1 MLPSKI
7 IFQWNI
13 SPLNLKH
20 TVSKTQ
26 NDNASLMKSEFV
38 IKTVQGS
45 NSLARRSVANT
56 ADDMLKKATS
66 EISRNAVGQNLE
78 FQPFYKGIL
87 KKCIW
92 KRVMGFNHC
101 SSRSKSKSM
110 ISKIMHAK
118 SNRIYEW
125 IWLQSSGNIPIQPL
139 FWRDQTSRLRQI
151 ALKLKNHFGF
161 SGPQAP
167 RFYFWIPTGDK
178 KQSAVPTALIDEK
191 NTK

>member
-13 SPLNLKH
+13 SPLKH

-26 NDNASLMKSEFV
+26 KDTASLMKSEFV

-56 ADDMLKKATS
+56 ADDMLRKGNV
-66 EISRNAVGQNLE
+66 RNQQKCSIGQNLE

-125 IWLQSSGNIPIQPL
+125 IWLQSFGNIPIQPL
-139 FWRDQTSRLRQI
+139 FWRDQTSRLLQI
-151 ALKLKNHFGF
+151 ALKLKNNFGF

-178 KQSAVPTALIDEK
+178 KQSAVPTALINEK